1 MAIATAAIVV
11 VMVVVVRSA
20 VANVVVVVVVVL
32 LLLLLILG
40 LPAADAHP
48 VASEFKTL
56 GEIPLRSLTPR
67 AKVCEARG
75 QTGIPFEMPPE
86 DATSSTFDAR
96 R

>member
-1 MAIATAAIVV
+1 ML
-11 VMVVVVRSA
+11 S
-20 VANVVVVVVVVL
+20 L
-32 LLLLLILG
+32 LLLLLFFFFLFLSSG

-56 GEIPLRSLTPR
+56 GKIPLRSLTPR

-86 DATSSTFDAR
+86 DAASSTFDAR